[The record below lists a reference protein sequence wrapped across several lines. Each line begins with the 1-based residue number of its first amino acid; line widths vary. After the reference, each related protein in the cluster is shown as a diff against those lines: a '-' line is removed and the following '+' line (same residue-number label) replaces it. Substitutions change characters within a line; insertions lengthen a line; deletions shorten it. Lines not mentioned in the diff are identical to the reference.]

1 MDAAT
6 LREEERR
13 GAMNRHLSFGWS
25 CAMLVTLLLTACDRR
40 PLEVIVE
47 KNCSL
52 TLLVDYFESYF

>member
-1 MDAAT
+1 
-6 LREEERR
+6 
-13 GAMNRHLSFGWS
+13 MNRHLSFGWS